1 MEVHFVYQDGC
12 VFSKEVLDIIDDVL
26 IGKFVAGVSNVA
38 AFGRE
43 IGVPT
48 EAGLPHMFANAFK
61 NVASLCADID
71 FEFKQ
76 LEDVKK
82 FIADPTAFA
91 SAAPAAAPAG
101 GGGAAKKEEKKV
113 VEEEEEEEDMD
124 FDLFG

>member
-1 MEVHFVYQDGC
+1 MNDA
-12 VFSKEVLDIIDDVL
+12 VL
-26 IGKFVAGVSNVA
+26 IGKFLGGVSNVA

-61 NVASLCADID
+61 NVASLCAVID
-71 FEFKQ
+71 FEFKE

-91 SAAPAAAPAG
+91 VAAPAAAAGGG
-101 GGGAAKKEEKKV
+101 GGGAAKKEKKA
-113 VEEEEEEEDMD
+113 VEEEEEEE
-124 FDLFG
+124 